1 MKAKHRNVYDAMVLL
16 SNGDVLVE
24 EIRATTREE
33 ARTLMR
39 QRRGLGRKTEVRLIH
54 RRTERRTREE
64 AQLDRMSSDPTWFV
78 GRCA

>member
-1 MKAKHRNVYDAMVLL
+1 MKTRHRNVYDAMVVL

-24 EIRATTREE
+24 EIRAATRKE

-39 QRRGLGRKTEVRLIH
+39 QRRGLGNRTEVRLKFQ
-54 RRTERRTREE
+54 RTERRTDLE
-64 AQLDRMSSDPTWFV
+64 AQLDRLIGDPTWFV